1 MRLKKSIKIINTG
14 IEMKEW
20 KKLVEQRLN
29 EQKNNVAKINIDKST
44 VQYSEKIKQTRI
56 LKSLTGDEEIVR
68 AFLIDRLVNELDYKA
83 ENIELEKEYSVKAG
97 HSKLSPRIDIIVKD
111 NNGDPFFFIEAKAP
125 GMFEKGKSDI
135 EGQLFSLAQA
145 EEKDF
150 KTKVKYLVYYTS
162 DLQDEGILDKAVII
176 DFNKY
181 QNYTDWEN
189 DGFISIGTELTAG
202 YGEPKKQS
210 LIKGDEKHDLRT
222 KINREEI
229 EGLGRNLH
237 NVLWG
242 GGGTNDSEIFYSLVN
257 IILAKIQDEYE
268 KEDGQEYDFQ
278 IYQYGNNIESA
289 NKVYDRINGLYKRAL
304 KEQLNVSEQQKID
317 DDSIINRNK
326 FPLNKLIY
334 TVQTLEGF
342 SFLEGR
348 SSLDGKDILGDFFES
363 ITRDGFKQNKGQF
376 FTPTPIVNFLLYA
389 LQLDNFAIERLNND
403 RELPLII
410 DPSAGS
416 GTYLVEA
423 MKLITKEVKYKQHHK
438 VRTSKDV
445 RWRFEELFKPDYQ
458 ENKWAKHY
466 LYGSEI
472 NFDLGT
478 ASKVNMILHGD
489 GSTNI
494 FVKDGLLP
502 FRFYIKGTSPN
513 YLETATSENLYND
526 KEVNAK
532 FDIAISNPPFSVDL
546 DTQTQREV
554 KNAFVFGEKKNS
566 ENLFIERYYQL
577 LKEGGRLGVV
587 LPESVFDT
595 TENKYIRL
603 FLFKFFNVK
612 AIVSLP
618 QVTFEPYTSTKTSI
632 LFAQKKTNEQVEQW
646 NELWDKYGNEWSK
659 LKTRVLGYFDY
670 FVKDSKPSKKFA
682 WVKELTSD
690 LNKFLEN
697 EDKEAIDIINKED
710 LENIKINIQRFLKD
724 YLTSEDE
731 ALTPKELLTKYSE
744 EISSVSIYE
753 KETSV
758 FGYYNAW
765 WVFGE
770 VAKELDYD
778 IFMAEAENVGYK
790 RTKRGENPM
799 PNDLYDLEYAPNYL
813 NSREII
819 HTYEKDIKIFND
831 QLDDLKNE
839 LEVIEKKIT
848 DKETEALSK
857 KAEKL
862 NADIEEL
869 NKKVDKLETEKT
881 QVTKIFKKYY
891 LEDFLKEEYTERTD
905 PVLISHFKKG
915 LLSRYKSDD
924 IALRKTELITIL
936 DKIRKDVVW
945 A

>member
-1 MRLKKSIKIINTG
+1 MG
-14 IEMKEW
+14 IRTYMKEW
-20 KKLVEQRLN
+20 KELIEQNLHK
-29 EQKNNVAKINIDKST
+29 QKNSVAKINIDKAT
-44 VQYSEKIKQTRI
+44 VQYSEKIKLNRV

-68 AFLIDRLVNELDYKA
+68 AFLIDRLVNELDYKP
-83 ENIELEKEYSVKAG
+83 ENIEIEKEYSVKAG
-97 HSKLSPRIDIIVKD
+97 HGKLSPRIDILVKD
-111 NNGDPFFFIEAKAP
+111 EKGNPFFFIEAKAP
-125 GMFEKGKSDI
+125 DKFEKDKSEI

-150 KTKVKYLVYYTS
+150 KTKVKYLVYYTA
-162 DLQDEGILDKAVII
+162 DLQEEGILDKAIII
-176 DFNKY
+176 DFEKY
-181 QNYTDWEN
+181 RNYTDWEN
-189 DGFISIGTELTAG
+189 GGFISIATELTAG
-202 YGEPKKQS
+202 YGEPKKQP
-210 LIKGDEKHDLRT
+210 LIKGHEKHDLRT

-268 KEDGQEYDFQ
+268 KEDEQEYDFQ
-278 IYQYGNNIESA
+278 IYQYGSHIESSE
-289 NKVYDRINGLYKRAL
+289 KVYDRINQLYKRAL

-317 DDSIINRNK
+317 DDNIINRNK

-334 TVQTLEGF
+334 TVQALESF

-389 LQLDNFAIERLNND
+389 LQLDNLAIDRLNND
-403 RELPLII
+403 KHLPHII

-423 MKLITKEVKYKQHHK
+423 MKLITKEVKYKQFHK
-438 VRTSKDV
+438 VKTSKDV
-445 RWRFEELFKPDYQ
+445 KWRFEELFKPDYQ
-458 ENKWAKHY
+458 ENKWARNY

-502 FRFYIKGTSPN
+502 FRFYVKETSPN
-513 YLETATSENLYND
+513 YLETATADTLYND

-532 FDIAISNPPFSVDL
+532 FDVVISNPPFSVDL
-546 DTQTQREV
+546 DTQTQREI
-554 KNAFVFGEKKNS
+554 KNAFVFGDKKNS
-566 ENLFIERYYQL
+566 ENLFLERYYQL

-603 FLFKFFNVK
+603 FLFKYFNVK

-618 QVTFEPYTSTKTSI
+618 QVTFEPYTSTKTSL
-632 LFAQKKTNEQVEQW
+632 LFAQKKTKKQVEQW
-646 NELWDKYGNEWSK
+646 NALWDEYGKEWSL
-659 LKTRVLGYFDY
+659 LKTRVIDYVKY
-670 FVKDSKPSKKFA
+670 FVKGDK
-682 WVKELTSD
+682 
-690 LNKFLEN
+690 LNKKWAKDVVADIEKEN
-697 EDKEAIDIINKED
+697 F
-710 LENIKINIQRFLKD
+710 ENIKTNIQRFLKD
-724 YLTSEDE
+724 YLTAEDE
-731 ALTPKELLTKYSE
+731 ALEFKTLLEKYSE
-744 EISSVSIYE
+744 EIDSVSKFE
-753 KETSV
+753 KETDV
-758 FGYYNAW
+758 FGFYNAW

-799 PNDLYDLEYAPNYL
+799 PNDLFDLEYAPYQL
-813 NSREII
+813 DTKSII
-819 HTYEKDIKIFND
+819 DSYEKNLKILND
-831 QLDDLKNE
+831 LLDESKKE
-839 LEVIEKKIT
+839 LETIEKKIKG
-848 DKETEALSK
+848 KETEALKK

-862 NADIEEL
+862 TADIEAQQEKIEGVEAENAQVVEIL
-869 NKKVDKLETEKT
+869 ETYYESDKLKSD
-881 QVTKIFKKYY
+881 Y
-891 LEDFLKEEYTERTD
+891 LERTD
-905 PVLISHFKKG
+905 ADLINHFKNG

-924 IALRKTELITIL
+924 IVLRTTELLTIL
-936 DKIRKDVVW
+936 DIIRKEVVW
-945 A
+945 E

>member
-1 MRLKKSIKIINTG
+1 
-14 IEMKEW
+14 MKEW
-20 KKLVEQRLN
+20 KELIEQNLRKQRN
-29 EQKNNVAKINIDKST
+29 SVANIDIDKAT
-44 VQYSEKIKQTRI
+44 VQYSEKIKLNRV

-68 AFLIDRLVNELDYKA
+68 AFLIDRLVNELDYKPQH
-83 ENIELEKEYSVKAG
+83 IEIEKEYSVKAG
-97 HSKLSPRIDIIVKD
+97 HGKLSPRIDILVKD
-111 NNGDPFFFIEAKAP
+111 EKGNPFFFIEAKAP
-125 GMFEKGKSDI
+125 DKFEKDKSEI

-150 KTKVKYLVYYTS
+150 KTKVKYLVYYTA
-162 DLQDEGILDKAVII
+162 DLQEEGILDKAIII
-176 DFNKY
+176 DFEKY
-181 QNYTDWEN
+181 RNYSDWEN
-189 DGFISIGTELTAG
+189 DGFISIATELTAG
-202 YGEPKKQS
+202 YGEPKKQP
-210 LIKGDEKHDLRT
+210 LIKGHEKHDLRT
-222 KINREEI
+222 KINRQEI

-268 KEDGQEYDFQ
+268 KEDEQEYDFQ
-278 IYQYGNNIESA
+278 IYQYGSHIESSE
-289 NKVYDRINGLYKRAL
+289 KVYDRINQLYKRAL

-317 DDSIINRNK
+317 DDNIINRNK

-334 TVQTLEGF
+334 TVQALENF

-389 LQLDNFAIERLNND
+389 LQLDNLAIDKLNND
-403 RELPLII
+403 KHLPFII

-423 MKLITKEVKYKQHHK
+423 MKLITKELKYKQFHK
-438 VRTSKDV
+438 VKTSKDV
-445 RWRFEELFKPDYQ
+445 KWRFEELFKPDYQ
-458 ENKWAKHY
+458 ENKWARNY

-502 FRFYIKGTSPN
+502 FRFYVKETSPN
-513 YLETATSENLYND
+513 YLETAAADPLYND

-532 FDIAISNPPFSVDL
+532 FDVVISNPPFSVDL

-554 KNAFVFGEKKNS
+554 KNAFVFGDKKNS
-566 ENLFIERYYQL
+566 ENLFLERYYQL

-603 FLFKFFNVK
+603 FLFKYFNVK

-618 QVTFEPYTSTKTSI
+618 QVTFEPYTSTKTSL
-632 LFAQKKTNEQVEQW
+632 LFAQKKTKKQVEQW
-646 NELWDKYGNEWSK
+646 NTLWDKYGKEWSL
-659 LKTRVLGYFDY
+659 LKTRVTDYLKY
-670 FVKDSKPSKKFA
+670 FVKGDK
-682 WVKELTSD
+682 
-690 LNKFLEN
+690 LNKKWAKDVVADIEKEN
-697 EDKEAIDIINKED
+697 F
-710 LENIKINIQRFLKD
+710 ENIKINIQRFLKD
-724 YLTSEDE
+724 YLTPEDK
-731 ALTPKELLTKYSE
+731 ALEVKSLLEKYFE
-744 EISSVSIYE
+744 EIDSVSKFE
-753 KETSV
+753 KETDV
-758 FGYYNAW
+758 FGFYNAW

-770 VAKELDYD
+770 VAKELDYA
-778 IFMAEAENVGYK
+778 IFMGEAENVGYK

-799 PNDLYDLEYAPNYL
+799 PNDLFDLEYAPY
-813 NSREII
+813 
-819 HTYEKDIKIFND
+819 
-831 QLDDLKNE
+831 QLDTKGIIDSYDKNLKILKDLLDENKKE
-839 LEVIEKKIT
+839 LEAIEKKIKN
-848 DKETEALSK
+848 KETEALKK

-862 NADIEEL
+862 TIDIEAQQE
-869 NKKVDKLETEKT
+869 KIEGVEVEKAQVVEVLET
-881 QVTKIFKKYY
+881 YY
-891 LEDFLKEEYTERTD
+891 ESDRLKAEYSERTD
-905 PVLISHFKKG
+905 TDLINHFKNG
-915 LLSRYKSDD
+915 VLSRYKSDD
-924 IALRKTELITIL
+924 IALRTTELLTIL
-936 DKIRKDVVW
+936 DNIRKDVVW
-945 A
+945 E

>member
-1 MRLKKSIKIINTG
+1 
-14 IEMKEW
+14 MKEW
-20 KKLVEQRLN
+20 KELIEQNLQK
-29 EQKNNVAKINIDKST
+29 QKNSVAKINIDKAT
-44 VQYSEKIKQTRI
+44 VQYSEKIKLNRV

-68 AFLIDRLVNELDYKA
+68 AFLIDRLVNELDYKP
-83 ENIELEKEYSVKAG
+83 ENIEIEKEYSVKAG
-97 HSKLSPRIDIIVKD
+97 HGKLSPRIDILVKD
-111 NNGDPFFFIEAKAP
+111 EKGNPFFFIEAKAP
-125 GMFEKGKSDI
+125 DKYEKDKEEI

-150 KTKVKYLVYYTS
+150 KTKVKYLVYYTA
-162 DLQDEGILDKAVII
+162 DLQEEGILDKAIII
-176 DFNKY
+176 DFEKY
-181 QNYTDWEN
+181 RNYTDWEN
-189 DGFISIGTELTAG
+189 DGFISIATELTAG
-202 YGEPKKQS
+202 YGEPKKQP

-268 KEDGQEYDFQ
+268 KEDEQEYDFQ
-278 IYQYGNNIESA
+278 IYQYGNHVESSE
-289 NKVYDRINGLYKRAL
+289 KVYDRINQLYKRAL

-317 DDSIINRNK
+317 DDNVINRNK

-334 TVQTLEGF
+334 TVQALESF

-389 LQLDNFAIERLNND
+389 LQLDNLAIDRLNND

-423 MKLITKEVKYKQHHK
+423 MKLITKELKYKQ
-438 VRTSKDV
+438 KDKLKSS
-445 RWRFEELFKPDYQ
+445 RQIKQRFEELFTPDYA
-458 ENKWAKHY
+458 ENKWAREY

-502 FRFYIKGTSPN
+502 FRFYVKETSPN
-513 YLETATSENLYND
+513 FLETSTAETLYND

-532 FDIAISNPPFSVDL
+532 FDVAISNPPFSVDL

-554 KNAFVFGEKKNS
+554 KNAFVFGDKKNS

-603 FLFKFFNVK
+603 FLFKYFNVK

-618 QVTFEPYTSTKTSI
+618 QVTFEPFTSTKTSL
-632 LFAQKKTNEQVEQW
+632 LFAQKKTKKQVEDW
-646 NELWDKYGNEWSK
+646 NTLWNKYGNEWSL
-659 LKTRVLGYFDY
+659 LKTRVTDYVKY
-670 FVKDSKPSKKFA
+670 FVKGDK
-682 WVKELTSD
+682 
-690 LNKFLEN
+690 LNKKWAKDVVEDIEKEN
-697 EDKEAIDIINKED
+697 YTNIRTNIN
-710 LENIKINIQRFLKD
+710 RFIKD
-724 YLTSEDE
+724 YITPEDE
-731 ALTPKELLTKYSE
+731 ALEVKELLEKYSE
-744 EISSVSIYE
+744 EIDSISKFE
-753 KETSV
+753 KETDV
-758 FGYYNAW
+758 FGFYNAW

-770 VAKELDYD
+770 VARELDYD

-790 RTKRGENPM
+790 RTKRGENTM
-799 PNDLYDLEYAPNYL
+799 PNDLFDLEYAPYNL
-813 NSREII
+813 DTKEII
-819 HTYEKDIKIFND
+819 DTYEKQLKVLND
-831 QLDDLKNE
+831 QLDESEKELKA
-839 LEVIEKKIT
+839 LEKKLAEKETKTLSDKIEKAKT
-848 DKETEALSK
+848 
-857 KAEKL
+857 
-862 NADIEEL
+862 DIETQ
-869 NKKVDKLETEKT
+869 KDKIENLEAEKT
-881 QVTKIFKKYY
+881 QVSEILETYY
-891 LEDFLKEEYTERTD
+891 ESDKLKSDHTERTD
-905 PVLISHFKKG
+905 TELINHFKNG

-924 IALRKTELITIL
+924 IVLRTSELQTIL
-936 DKIRKDVVW
+936 DNIRKEVIW
-945 A
+945 E

>member
-1 MRLKKSIKIINTG
+1 MKDWKQNIEHKLHKQKSS
-14 IEMKEW
+14 
-20 KKLVEQRLN
+20 
-29 EQKNNVAKINIDKST
+29 VAKISIDKAT
-44 VQYSEKIKQTRI
+44 VQYSEKIKQNRV

-68 AFLIDRLVNELDYKA
+68 AFLIDRLANELDYKP
-83 ENIELEKEYSVKAG
+83 ENIEIEKEYSVKAG
-97 HSKLSPRIDIIVKD
+97 HGKLTPRIDIIVKD
-111 NNGDPFFFIEAKAP
+111 DRGNPFFFIEAKAP
-125 GMFEKGKSDI
+125 DKFEKDKEEI
-135 EGQLFSLAQA
+135 EGQLFSLAAA

-150 KTKVKYLVYYTS
+150 KTKVKYLVYYTA
-162 DLQDEGILDKAVII
+162 DLQDEGILDKAIII
-176 DFNKY
+176 DFEKY
-181 QNYTDWEN
+181 RNYTDWEN
-189 DGFISIGTELTAG
+189 DGFISIGIELTAG
-202 YGEPKKQS
+202 YGEPKKQP

-278 IYQYGNNIESA
+278 IYQYGSHIEASE
-289 NKVYDRINGLYKRAL
+289 KVYDRINQLYKRAL

-317 DDSIINRNK
+317 DDNIINRNK

-334 TVQTLEGF
+334 TVQSLESF

-389 LQLDNFAIERLNND
+389 LQLDNLAIDRLNND

-423 MKLITKEVKYKQHHK
+423 MKLITKEVKYKQ
-438 VRTSKDV
+438 KDKLKSS
-445 RWRFEELFKPDYQ
+445 RQIKQRFEELFTPDYA
-458 ENKWAKHY
+458 ENKWAREY

-502 FRFYIKGTSPN
+502 FRFYIKETSPN
-513 YLETATSENLYND
+513 YLETANTETLYND

-532 FDIAISNPPFSVDL
+532 FDVAISNPPFSVDL

-554 KNAFVFGEKKNS
+554 KNAFVFGDKKNS

-603 FLFKFFNVK
+603 FLFKYFNVK

-618 QVTFEPYTSTKTSI
+618 QVTFEPYTSTKTSL
-632 LFAQKKTNEQVEQW
+632 LFAQKKTKKQIEQW
-646 NELWDKYGNEWSK
+646 NELWDKYGKEWS
-659 LKTRVLGYFDY
+659 LLNTRVADYVKY
-670 FVKDSKPSKKFA
+670 FVNEEK
-682 WVKELTSD
+682 
-690 LNKFLEN
+690 LNKKWAKDVV
-697 EDKEAIDIINKED
+697 EDIEKNNTKRISD
-710 LENIKINIQRFLKD
+710 NIKRFLKD
-724 YLTSEDE
+724 YITPEDK
-731 ALTPKELLTKYSE
+731 ALNPKELLTKYSE
-744 EISSVSIYE
+744 EIDSLSKFE
-753 KETSV
+753 KETAI
-758 FGYYNAW
+758 FGFYNAW

-770 VAKELDYD
+770 VAKEMDYD
-778 IFMAEAENVGYK
+778 IFMAEAQNVGYK

-799 PNDLYDLEYAPNYL
+799 PNDLYDIEYAPNTINTKL
-813 NSREII
+813 II
-819 HTYEKDIKIFND
+819 EDYDRDIKIFKE
-831 QLDDLKNE
+831 QLEEIKIE
-839 LEVIEKKIT
+839 LETINKKI
-848 DKETEALSK
+848 DGKETDALKK

-862 NADIEEL
+862 NSDIEAQNTKIEQT
-869 NKKVDKLETEKT
+869 ETEKN
-881 QVTKIFKKYY
+881 QVIEIFKKYY
-891 LEDFLKEEYTERTD
+891 ESDKLKAEFTERTD
-905 PVLISHFKKG
+905 AELISHFKNG
-915 LLSRYKSDD
+915 VLSRYKSDD
-924 IALRKTELITIL
+924 IVLRTSELLTIL
-936 DKIRKDVVW
+936 DNIRKDVVW
-945 A
+945 E

>member
-1 MRLKKSIKIINTG
+1 
-14 IEMKEW
+14 MKDW
-20 KKLVEQRLN
+20 RKLVEQRLN
-29 EQKNNVAKINIDKST
+29 TEKNSVAKINIDKST
-44 VQYSEKIKQTRI
+44 VQYSEKIKLNRV

-68 AFLIDRLVNELDYKA
+68 AFLIDRLVNKLDYKP
-83 ENIELEKEYSVKAG
+83 ENIEVEKEYSVKAG
-97 HSKLSPRIDIIVKD
+97 HGKLTPRIDILVKD
-111 NNGDPFFFIEAKAP
+111 DNGNPFFFIEAKAP
-125 GMFEKGKSDI
+125 DKFEKDESEI
-135 EGQLFSLAQA
+135 EGQLFSLAHA

-150 KTKVKYLVYYTS
+150 KTKVKYLVYYTG
-162 DLQDEGILDKAVII
+162 DLQDEGILDKAIII
-176 DFNKY
+176 DFEKY
-181 QNYTDWEN
+181 REYTDWEN
-189 DGFISIGTELTAG
+189 DGFISIGTEITAG
-202 YGEPKKQS
+202 YGEPKKQP

-222 KINREEI
+222 KINRKDI
-229 EGLGRNLH
+229 EGLGTNLH

-278 IYQYGNNIESA
+278 IYQYGNNIEGA
-289 NKVYDRINGLYKRAL
+289 AKVYDRINSLYKRAL

-317 DDSIINRNK
+317 DDKVVNINK

-334 TVQTLEGF
+334 TVQALESF

-389 LQLDNFAIERLNND
+389 LQLDKLAIDRLNND

-423 MKLITKEVKYKQHHK
+423 MKLITKEIKYKQ
-438 VRTSKDV
+438 KDKLKSS
-445 RWRFEELFKPDYQ
+445 RQIRQRFEELFTPDYA
-458 ENKWAKHY
+458 ENKWAREY

-502 FRFYIKGTSPN
+502 FRFYVKETSPN
-513 YLETATSENLYND
+513 YLETANPEPLYNE

-532 FDIAISNPPFSVDL
+532 FDVAISNPPFSVDL
-546 DTQTQREV
+546 DTQTQREA
-554 KNAFVFGEKKNS
+554 KNAFVFGDKKNS

-603 FLFKFFNVK
+603 FLFKYFNVK

-618 QVTFEPYTSTKTSI
+618 QITFEPFTSTKTSI
-632 LFAQKKTNEQVEQW
+632 LFAQKKTKKQVEKW
-646 NELWDKYGNEWSK
+646 NEVWDKYGKKWSL
-659 LKTRVLGYFDY
+659 LKTRVIDYIKY
-670 FVKDSKPSKKFA
+670 FVNEEK
-682 WVKELTSD
+682 
-690 LNKFLEN
+690 LNKKWAKDVV
-697 EDKEAIDIINKED
+697 EDIEKNNIA
-710 LENIKINIQRFLKD
+710 NIKANIERFLKD
-724 YLTSEDE
+724 YLTPEDVE
-731 ALTPKELLTKYSE
+731 LTPKELLEKYSE
-744 EISSVSIYE
+744 EIDSISKFE
-753 KETSV
+753 KETNV
-758 FGYYNAW
+758 FGFYNAW

-799 PNDLYDLEYAPNYL
+799 PNDLYDLEFAPSQIDTKGITASYN
-813 NSREII
+813 N
-819 HTYEKDIKIFND
+819 DIKI
-831 QLDDLKNE
+831 LKDLMIESKKE
-839 LEVIEKKIT
+839 LSVTEKKIA
-848 DKETEALSK
+848 DKETDILK
-857 KAEKL
+857 KKLEKL
-862 NADIEEL
+862 NSEIENQTQKIDI
-869 NKKVDKLETEKT
+869 LETEKA
-881 QVTKIFKKYY
+881 QVNMIFQKYY
-891 LEDFLKEEYTERTD
+891 DGDNLKSDFSERTD
-905 PVLISHFKKG
+905 TELINHFKNG
-915 LLSRYKSDD
+915 VLSCYKSDD
-924 IALRKTELITIL
+924 IVLRTSELLTIL
-936 DKIRKDVVW
+936 DNIRKEVTW
-945 A
+945 E

>member
-1 MRLKKSIKIINTG
+1 
-14 IEMKEW
+14 MKEW
-20 KKLVEQRLN
+20 KELIEQNLRKQRN
-29 EQKNNVAKINIDKST
+29 SVANIDIDKAT
-44 VQYSEKIKQTRI
+44 VQYSEKIKLNRV

-68 AFLIDRLVNELDYKA
+68 AFLIDRLVNELDYKPQH
-83 ENIELEKEYSVKAG
+83 IEIEKEYSVKAG
-97 HSKLSPRIDIIVKD
+97 HGKLSPRIDILVKD
-111 NNGDPFFFIEAKAP
+111 EKGNPFFFIEAKAP
-125 GMFEKGKSDI
+125 DKFEKDKSEI

-150 KTKVKYLVYYTS
+150 KTKVKYLVYYTA
-162 DLQDEGILDKAVII
+162 DLQEEGILDKAIII
-176 DFNKY
+176 DFEKY
-181 QNYTDWEN
+181 RNYSDWEN
-189 DGFISIGTELTAG
+189 DGFISIATELTAG
-202 YGEPKKQS
+202 YGEPKKQP
-210 LIKGDEKHDLRT
+210 LIKGHEKHDLRT

-268 KEDGQEYDFQ
+268 KEDEQEYDFQ
-278 IYQYGNNIESA
+278 IYQYGSHIESSE
-289 NKVYDRINGLYKRAL
+289 KVYDRINQLYKRAL

-317 DDSIINRNK
+317 DDNIINRNK

-334 TVQTLEGF
+334 TVQALENF

-389 LQLDNFAIERLNND
+389 LQLDNLAIDKLNND
-403 RELPLII
+403 KHLPFII

-423 MKLITKEVKYKQHHK
+423 MKLITKELKYKQFHK
-438 VRTSKDV
+438 VKTSKDV
-445 RWRFEELFKPDYQ
+445 KWRFEELFKPDYQ
-458 ENKWAKHY
+458 ENKWARNY

-502 FRFYIKGTSPN
+502 FRFYVKETSPN
-513 YLETATSENLYND
+513 YLETAAADPLYND

-532 FDIAISNPPFSVDL
+532 FDVVISNPPFSVDL

-554 KNAFVFGEKKNS
+554 KNAFVFGDKKNS
-566 ENLFIERYYQL
+566 ENLFLERYYQL

-603 FLFKFFNVK
+603 FLFKYFNVK

-618 QVTFEPYTSTKTSI
+618 QVTFEPYTSTKTSL
-632 LFAQKKTNEQVEQW
+632 LFAQKKTKKQVEQW
-646 NELWDKYGNEWSK
+646 NTLWDKYGKEWSL
-659 LKTRVLGYFDY
+659 LKTRVTDYLKY
-670 FVKDSKPSKKFA
+670 FVKGDK
-682 WVKELTSD
+682 
-690 LNKFLEN
+690 LNKKWAKDVVADIEKEN
-697 EDKEAIDIINKED
+697 F
-710 LENIKINIQRFLKD
+710 ENIKINIQRFLKD
-724 YLTSEDE
+724 YLTPEDK
-731 ALTPKELLTKYSE
+731 ALEVKSLLEKYFE
-744 EISSVSIYE
+744 EIDSVSKFE
-753 KETSV
+753 KETDV
-758 FGYYNAW
+758 FGFYNAW

-770 VAKELDYD
+770 VAKELDYA

-799 PNDLYDLEYAPNYL
+799 PNDLFDLEYAPY
-813 NSREII
+813 
-819 HTYEKDIKIFND
+819 
-831 QLDDLKNE
+831 QLDTKGIIDSYDKNLKILKDLLDENKKE
-839 LEVIEKKIT
+839 LEAIEKKIKN
-848 DKETEALSK
+848 KETEALKK

-862 NADIEEL
+862 TIDIEAQQE
-869 NKKVDKLETEKT
+869 KIEGVEVEKAQVVEVLET
-881 QVTKIFKKYY
+881 YY
-891 LEDFLKEEYTERTD
+891 ESDRLKAEYSERTD
-905 PVLISHFKKG
+905 TDLINHFKNG
-915 LLSRYKSDD
+915 VLSRYKSDD
-924 IALRKTELITIL
+924 IALRTTELLTIL
-936 DKIRKDVVW
+936 DNIRKDVVW
-945 A
+945 E

>member
-1 MRLKKSIKIINTG
+1 
-14 IEMKEW
+14 MKEW
-20 KKLVEQRLN
+20 KELIEQNLRKQRN
-29 EQKNNVAKINIDKST
+29 SVAKINIDKAA
-44 VQYSEKIKQTRI
+44 VQYSEKIKLNRV

-68 AFLIDRLVNELDYKA
+68 AFLIDRLVNELDYKP
-83 ENIELEKEYSVKAG
+83 ENIEIEKEYSVKAG
-97 HSKLSPRIDIIVKD
+97 HGKLSPRIDILVKD
-111 NNGDPFFFIEAKAP
+111 EKGNPFFFIEAKAP
-125 GMFEKGKSDI
+125 DKFEKDKSEI
-135 EGQLFSLAQA
+135 EGQLFSLAQT

-150 KTKVKYLVYYTS
+150 KTKVKYLVYYTA
-162 DLQDEGILDKAVII
+162 DLQEEGILDKAIII
-176 DFNKY
+176 DFEKY
-181 QNYTDWEN
+181 RNYSDWEN
-189 DGFISIGTELTAG
+189 DGFISIATELTAG
-202 YGEPKKQS
+202 YGEPKKQP
-210 LIKGDEKHDLRT
+210 LIKGHEKHDLRT

-268 KEDGQEYDFQ
+268 KEDEQEYDFQ
-278 IYQYGNNIESA
+278 INQYGSHIESSE
-289 NKVYDRINGLYKRAL
+289 KVYNRINQLYKRAL

-317 DDSIINRNK
+317 DDNIINRNK

-334 TVQTLEGF
+334 TVQALENF

-389 LQLDNFAIERLNND
+389 LQLDNLAIDRLNND
-403 RELPLII
+403 KHLPLII

-423 MKLITKEVKYKQHHK
+423 MKLITKEVKYKQFHK
-438 VRTSKDV
+438 VKTSKDV
-445 RWRFEELFKPDYQ
+445 KWRFEELFKPDYQ
-458 ENKWAKHY
+458 ENKWARNY

-502 FRFYIKGTSPN
+502 FRFYVKETSPN
-513 YLETATSENLYND
+513 YLETATAETLYND

-532 FDIAISNPPFSVDL
+532 FDVAISNPPFSVDL

-554 KNAFVFGEKKNS
+554 KNAFVFGDKKNS
-566 ENLFIERYYQL
+566 ENLFLERYYQL

-603 FLFKFFNVK
+603 FLFKYFNVK

-618 QVTFEPYTSTKTSI
+618 QVTFEPYTSTKTSL
-632 LFAQKKTNEQVEQW
+632 LFAQKKTKKQVEQW
-646 NELWDKYGNEWSK
+646 NTLWDKYGKEWSL
-659 LKTRVLGYFDY
+659 LKTRITDYVKY
-670 FVKDSKPSKKFA
+670 FVKGDK
-682 WVKELTSD
+682 
-690 LNKFLEN
+690 LNKKWAKDVVADIEKEN
-697 EDKEAIDIINKED
+697 F
-710 LENIKINIQRFLKD
+710 ENIKTNIQRFLKD
-724 YLTSEDE
+724 YLTPEDE
-731 ALTPKELLTKYSE
+731 CLEVKPLLEKYSE
-744 EISSVSIYE
+744 EIDSVSKFE
-753 KETSV
+753 KETDV
-758 FGYYNAW
+758 FGFYNAW

-799 PNDLYDLEYAPNYL
+799 PNDLFDLEYAPY
-813 NSREII
+813 
-819 HTYEKDIKIFND
+819 
-831 QLDDLKNE
+831 QLDTKSIIDSYDKNLKVLNDLLDESKKE
-839 LEVIEKKIT
+839 LEAIETKIKDKK
-848 DKETEALSK
+848 TEALKK

-862 NADIEEL
+862 TADIEAQQEKIEGVEAEKAQVAEIL
-869 NKKVDKLETEKT
+869 ETYYESDKLKS
-881 QVTKIFKKYY
+881 
-891 LEDFLKEEYTERTD
+891 EYSERTD
-905 PVLISHFKKG
+905 IDLINHFKNG
-915 LLSRYKSDD
+915 VLFRYKSDD
-924 IALRKTELITIL
+924 IVLRTTELQTIL
-936 DKIRKDVVW
+936 DNIRKEVIW
-945 A
+945 E

>member
-1 MRLKKSIKIINTG
+1 
-14 IEMKEW
+14 MKEW
-20 KKLVEQRLN
+20 KELIEQNLHK
-29 EQKNNVAKINIDKST
+29 QKNSVAKINIDKAS
-44 VQYSEKIKQTRI
+44 VQYSEKIKLNRV

-68 AFLIDRLVNELDYKA
+68 AFLIDRLVNELDYKP
-83 ENIELEKEYSVKAG
+83 ENIEIEKEYSVKAG
-97 HSKLSPRIDIIVKD
+97 HGKLSPRIDILVKD
-111 NNGDPFFFIEAKAP
+111 EKGNPFFFIEAKAP
-125 GMFEKGKSDI
+125 DKFEKDKSEI

-150 KTKVKYLVYYTS
+150 KTKVKYLVYYTA
-162 DLQDEGILDKAVII
+162 DLQEEGILDKAIII
-176 DFNKY
+176 DFEKVR
-181 QNYTDWEN
+181 NYTDWEN
-189 DGFISIGTELTAG
+189 DGFISIATELTAG
-202 YGEPKKQS
+202 YGEPKKQP
-210 LIKGDEKHDLRT
+210 LIKGHEKHDLRT

-268 KEDGQEYDFQ
+268 KEDEQEYDFQ
-278 IYQYGNNIESA
+278 IYQYGSHIESSE
-289 NKVYDRINGLYKRAL
+289 KVYDRINQLYKRAL

-317 DDSIINRNK
+317 DDNIINRNK

-334 TVQTLEGF
+334 TVQALENF

-389 LQLDNFAIERLNND
+389 LQLDNLAIDRLNND
-403 RELPLII
+403 KHLPLII

-423 MKLITKEVKYKQHHK
+423 MKLITKEVKYKQFHK
-438 VRTSKDV
+438 VKTSKDV
-445 RWRFEELFKPDYQ
+445 KWRFEELFKPDYQ
-458 ENKWAKHY
+458 ENKWARNY

-502 FRFYIKGTSPN
+502 FRFYVKETSPN
-513 YLETATSENLYND
+513 YLETATADTLYND

-532 FDIAISNPPFSVDL
+532 FDVVISNPPFSVDL

-554 KNAFVFGEKKNS
+554 KNAFVFGDKKNS
-566 ENLFIERYYQL
+566 ENLFLERYYQL

-603 FLFKFFNVK
+603 FLFKYFNVK

-618 QVTFEPYTSTKTSI
+618 QVTFEPYTSTKTSL
-632 LFAQKKTNEQVEQW
+632 LFAQKKTKKQVEQW
-646 NELWDKYGNEWSK
+646 NALWDKYGKEWSL
-659 LKTRVLGYFDY
+659 LKTRVTDYVKY
-670 FVKDSKPSKKFA
+670 FVKGDK
-682 WVKELTSD
+682 
-690 LNKFLEN
+690 LNKKWAKDVVADIEKEN
-697 EDKEAIDIINKED
+697 
-710 LENIKINIQRFLKD
+710 LENIKNNIQRFLKD
-724 YLTSEDE
+724 YLTAEDE
-731 ALTPKELLTKYSE
+731 ALEVKTLLEKFSE
-744 EISSVSIYE
+744 EIDSISKFE
-753 KETSV
+753 KETDV
-758 FGYYNAW
+758 FGFYNAW

-799 PNDLYDLEYAPNYL
+799 PNDLFDLEYAPY
-813 NSREII
+813 
-819 HTYEKDIKIFND
+819 
-831 QLDDLKNE
+831 QLDTKSIIDSYDKNLKILNDLLDESKKE
-839 LEVIEKKIT
+839 LETIEKKIK
-848 DKETEALSK
+848 DKETEALKK

-862 NADIEEL
+862 TADLEAQQEKIEGVEAEKAQVVEIL
-869 NKKVDKLETEKT
+869 ETYYESDKLKSD
-881 QVTKIFKKYY
+881 Y
-891 LEDFLKEEYTERTD
+891 LERTD
-905 PVLISHFKKG
+905 ADLINHFKNG

-924 IALRKTELITIL
+924 IVLRTTELQTIL
-936 DKIRKDVVW
+936 DNIREEVIW
-945 A
+945 E

>member
-1 MRLKKSIKIINTG
+1 MINWTQN
-14 IEMKEW
+14 I
-20 KKLVEQRLN
+20 EQRLYK
-29 EQKNNVAKINIDKST
+29 QKNGVAKINIDKST
-44 VQYSEKIKQTRI
+44 VQYSEKIKQNRV

-68 AFLIDRLVNELDYKA
+68 AFLIDRLVNELDYKP
-83 ENIELEKEYSVKAG
+83 ENIEIEKEYSVKAG
-97 HSKLSPRIDIIVKD
+97 HGKLTPRIDIIVKD
-111 NNGDPFFFIEAKAP
+111 DKGNPFFFIEAKAP
-125 GMFEKGKSDI
+125 GKFEKDKSEI
-135 EGQLFSLAQA
+135 EGQLFSLAAA

-150 KTKVKYLVYYTS
+150 KTKVKYLVYYTA
-162 DLQDEGILDKAVII
+162 DLQDEGILDKAIII
-176 DFNKY
+176 DFEKY
-181 QNYTDWEN
+181 RNYTDWEN

-202 YGEPKKQS
+202 YGEPKKQP

-268 KEDGQEYDFQ
+268 KEDGKEYDFQ
-278 IYQYGNNIESA
+278 IYQYGNHIEA
-289 NKVYDRINGLYKRAL
+289 TEKVYDRINKLYKRAL

-317 DDSIINRNK
+317 DDNIINRNK

-334 TVQTLEGF
+334 TVQSLESF

-363 ITRDGFKQNKGQF
+363 ITRDRFKQNKGQF

-389 LQLDNFAIERLNND
+389 LQLDKLAIERLNND

-423 MKLITKEVKYKQHHK
+423 MKLITKEVKYKQYHK

-445 RWRFEELFKPDYQ
+445 KWRFEALFKPDYA
-458 ENKWAKHY
+458 ENKWAKDY

-502 FRFYIKGTSPN
+502 FRFYVKETSPN
-513 YLETATSENLYND
+513 YLETSNPETLYND

-532 FDIAISNPPFSVDL
+532 FDVAISNPPFSVDL

-554 KNAFVFGEKKNS
+554 RNAFVFGDKKNS

-603 FLFKFFNVK
+603 FLFKYFNIK

-618 QVTFEPYTSTKTSI
+618 QITFEPYTSTKTSL
-632 LFAQKKTNEQVEQW
+632 LFAQKKTQKQVEQW
-646 NELWDKYGNEWSK
+646 NELWDKYGKEWAK
-659 LKTRVLGYFDY
+659 LKTRVVRYHDY
-670 FVKDSKPSKKFA
+670 FVNEAKLSKKFA
-682 WVKELTSD
+682 WVKELTTD
-690 LNKFLEN
+690 LNKLLEK
-697 EDKEAIDIINKED
+697 EDKEAVEVINKED
-710 LENIKINIQRFLKD
+710 LKHISENIKRFLKD
-724 YLTSEDE
+724 YITPEDE
-731 ALTPKELLTKYSE
+731 ALNPKELLTKYSE
-744 EISSVSIYE
+744 EIDSLSKFE
-753 KETSV
+753 KETNV
-758 FGYYNAW
+758 FGFYNAW

-770 VAKELDYD
+770 VAKELDYN

-799 PNDLYDLEYAPNYL
+799 PNDLYDIEYAPNTIDTQQILEGYD
-813 NSREII
+813 R
-819 HTYEKDIKIFND
+819 DIKILKE
-831 QLDDLKNE
+831 QLAEIKKE
-839 LEVIEKKIT
+839 LEAVDKKI
-848 DKETEALSK
+848 DGKETEALKK

-862 NADIEEL
+862 NADIETQNTKIE
-869 NKKVDKLETEKT
+869 NSEAEKAKVIE
-881 QVTKIFKKYY
+881 IFKKYY
-891 LEDFLKEEYTERTD
+891 ENDKLKVDYAERTD
-905 PVLISHFKKG
+905 AELISYFKNG
-915 LLSRYKSDD
+915 VLSRYKSDD
-924 IALRKTELITIL
+924 IVLRTSELLTIL
-936 DKIRKDVVW
+936 DNIRKDVVW
-945 A
+945 E

>member
-1 MRLKKSIKIINTG
+1 
-14 IEMKEW
+14 MKEW
-20 KKLVEQRLN
+20 KELIEQNLHK
-29 EQKNNVAKINIDKST
+29 QKNSVAKINIDKAT
-44 VQYSEKIKQTRI
+44 VQYSEKIKLNRV
-56 LKSLTGDEEIVR
+56 LKLLTGDEEIVR
-68 AFLIDRLVNELDYKA
+68 AFLIDRLVNELDYKP
-83 ENIELEKEYSVKAG
+83 ENIEIEKEYSVKAG
-97 HSKLSPRIDIIVKD
+97 HGKLSPRIDILVKD
-111 NNGDPFFFIEAKAP
+111 EKGNPFFFIEAKAP
-125 GMFEKGKSDI
+125 NKFEKDKSEI

-150 KTKVKYLVYYTS
+150 KTKVKYLVYFTA
-162 DLQDEGILDKAVII
+162 DLQEEGILDKSIII
-176 DFNKY
+176 DFEKY
-181 QNYTDWEN
+181 RNYTDWEN
-189 DGFISIGTELTAG
+189 DGFISIATELTAG
-202 YGEPKKQS
+202 YGEPKKQPI
-210 LIKGDEKHDLRT
+210 IKGHEKHDLRT

-268 KEDGQEYDFQ
+268 KEDEQEYDFQ
-278 IYQYGNNIESA
+278 IYQYGSHIESSE
-289 NKVYDRINGLYKRAL
+289 KVYDRINQLYKRAL

-317 DDSIINRNK
+317 DDNIINRNK

-334 TVQTLEGF
+334 TVQALENF

-389 LQLDNFAIERLNND
+389 LQLDNLAIDRLNND
-403 RELPLII
+403 KHLPLII

-423 MKLITKEVKYKQHHK
+423 MKLITKEVKYKQFHK
-438 VRTSKDV
+438 VKTSKDV
-445 RWRFEELFKPDYQ
+445 KWRFEELFKPDYQ
-458 ENKWAKHY
+458 ENKWARNY

-472 NFDLGT
+472 NFDLGL

-502 FRFYIKGTSPN
+502 FRFYVKETSPN
-513 YLETATSENLYND
+513 YLETATAETLYND

-532 FDIAISNPPFSVDL
+532 FDVAISNPPFSVDL

-554 KNAFVFGEKKNS
+554 KNAFVFGDKKNS
-566 ENLFIERYYQL
+566 ENLFLERYYQL

-603 FLFKFFNVK
+603 FLFKYFNVK

-618 QVTFEPYTSTKTSI
+618 QVTFEPYTSTKTSL
-632 LFAQKKTNEQVEQW
+632 LFAQKKTKKQVEQW
-646 NELWDKYGNEWSK
+646 NTLWDKYGKEWGL
-659 LKTRVLGYFDY
+659 LKTRVNDYMKY
-670 FVKDSKPSKKFA
+670 FVKGDK
-682 WVKELTSD
+682 
-690 LNKFLEN
+690 LNKKWAKDVVTDIEKEN
-697 EDKEAIDIINKED
+697 F
-710 LENIKINIQRFLKD
+710 ENIKTNIQRILKD
-724 YLTSEDE
+724 YLTPEDE
-731 ALTPKELLTKYSE
+731 TLEVKPLLEKYSK
-744 EISSVSIYE
+744 EIDSILKFE
-753 KETSV
+753 KETDV
-758 FGYYNAW
+758 FGFYNAW

-799 PNDLYDLEYAPNYL
+799 PNDLFDLEYAPYQLETKNIIDSYDKNLKVL
-813 NSREII
+813 N
-819 HTYEKDIKIFND
+819 DL
-831 QLDDLKNE
+831 LDESNKE
-839 LEVIEKKIT
+839 LEVIEKKIK
-848 DKETEALSK
+848 DKETEAQKK

-862 NADIEEL
+862 TADIEAQKEKIEGVEGEKAQVVGIL
-869 NKKVDKLETEKT
+869 ETYYECDKLKSE
-881 QVTKIFKKYY
+881 Y
-891 LEDFLKEEYTERTD
+891 LERTD
-905 PVLISHFKKG
+905 TDLINHFKNG
-915 LLSRYKSDD
+915 VLSRYKSDD
-924 IALRKTELITIL
+924 IVLRTIKSQTIL
-936 DKIRKDVVW
+936 DNIRKEVIW
-945 A
+945 E

>member
-1 MRLKKSIKIINTG
+1 
-14 IEMKEW
+14 MKEW
-20 KKLVEQRLN
+20 KELIEQNLSK
-29 EQKNNVAKINIDKST
+29 QKNCVAKINIDKAT
-44 VQYSEKIKQTRI
+44 VQYSEKIKQNRV
-56 LKSLTGDEEIVR
+56 LKSLTGDEEIIR
-68 AFLIDRLVNELDYKA
+68 AFLIDRIVNELDYKP
-83 ENIELEKEYSVKAG
+83 ENIEIEKEYSIKAG
-97 HSKLSPRIDIIVKD
+97 HGKLTPRIDILVKD
-111 NNGDPFFFIEAKAP
+111 DKGNPFFFIEAKAP
-125 GMFEKGKSDI
+125 EKFEKDKSEI

-150 KTKVKYLVYYTS
+150 KTKVKYLVYYTA
-162 DLQDEGILDKAVII
+162 DLQEEGILDKAIII
-176 DFNKY
+176 DFEKY
-181 QNYTDWEN
+181 RNYTDWEN
-189 DGFISIGTELTAG
+189 DGFISIATELTAG
-202 YGEPKKQS
+202 YGEPKKQP
-210 LIKGDEKHDLRT
+210 LIKGHEKYDLRT

-268 KEDGQEYDFQ
+268 KEDEQEYDFQ
-278 IYQYGNNIESA
+278 IYQYGNHIESSE
-289 NKVYDRINGLYKRAL
+289 KVYDRINQLYKRAL
-304 KEQLNVSEQQKID
+304 KEQMNISEQQRID
-317 DDSIINRNK
+317 DDNIINRNK

-334 TVQTLEGF
+334 TVQALENY

-389 LQLDNFAIERLNND
+389 LQLDSLAIERLNND

-423 MKLITKEVKYKQHHK
+423 MKLISKELKFKQK
-438 VRTSKDV
+438 QKIKTSRQIQD
-445 RWRFEELFKPDYQ
+445 RLEDLFGKPD
-458 ENKWAKHY
+458 ENNKINRWAKDY

-502 FRFYIKGTSPN
+502 FRFYVKETSPN
-513 YLETATSENLYND
+513 YLETAVAETLYND

-532 FDIAISNPPFSVDL
+532 FDVAISNPPFSVDL
-546 DTQTQREV
+546 DTQTQREI
-554 KNAFVFGEKKNS
+554 KNAFVFGDKKNS
-566 ENLFIERYYQL
+566 ENLFLERYYQL

-603 FLFKFFNVK
+603 FLFKYFNVK

-618 QVTFEPYTSTKTSI
+618 QVTFEPFTSTKTSL
-632 LFAQKKTNEQVEQW
+632 LFAQKKTKNQVEEW
-646 NELWDKYGNEWSK
+646 NALWNKYGKEWSL
-659 LKTRVLGYFDY
+659 LKTRVTDYVKY
-670 FVKDSKPSKKFA
+670 FVKGD
-682 WVKELTSD
+682 T
-690 LNKFLEN
+690 LNKKWAKDVI
-697 EDKEAIDIINKED
+697 EDIEK
-710 LENIKINIQRFLKD
+710 ENIVNIKKNINRFLKD
-724 YLTSEDE
+724 YMTAEDDVLE
-731 ALTPKELLTKYSE
+731 VKTLLEKYSE
-744 EISSVSIYE
+744 EISSISKPE
-753 KETSV
+753 KETNV
-758 FGYYNAW
+758 FGFYNAW

-799 PNDLYDLEYAPNYL
+799 PNDLFDLEYAPYELDTN
-813 NSREII
+813 EI
-819 HTYEKDIKIFND
+819 TEAYEKQLKVLGD
-831 QLDDLKNE
+831 QFDESEKGLEE
-839 LEVIEKKIT
+839 LENQLAE
-848 DKETEALSK
+848 KETKTLSDK
-857 KAEKL
+857 IERLKT
-862 NADIEEL
+862 DIEVQKE
-869 NKKVDKLETEKT
+869 KIDTLESEKT
-881 QVTKIFKKYY
+881 QVAEILGIYY
-891 LEDFLKEEYTERTD
+891 DGNKLKTEYIERTD
-905 PVLISHFKKG
+905 TDLVNHFKNG
-915 LLSRYKSDD
+915 LLSLYKSDD
-924 IALRKTELITIL
+924 IVLRNSELKTIL
-936 DKIRKDVVW
+936 DYIRKEVIW
-945 A
+945 E

>member
-1 MRLKKSIKIINTG
+1 
-14 IEMKEW
+14 MKDW
-20 KKLVEQRLN
+20 KQQIEQRLY
-29 EQKNNVAKINIDKST
+29 EQKNNVARINIDKAT
-44 VQYSEKIKQTRI
+44 VQYSEKIKLGRA

-68 AFLIDRLVNELDYKA
+68 AFLIDRLVNQLDYKPD
-83 ENIELEKEYSVKAG
+83 NIEIEKEYSVKAG
-97 HSKLSPRIDIIVKD
+97 HGKLSPRIDILLKD
-111 NNGDPFFFIEAKAP
+111 DKGNPFFFIEAKAP
-125 GMFEKGKSDI
+125 DKFEKDKSQI

-145 EEKDF
+145 EEKDY

-162 DLQDEGILDKAVII
+162 DLQEEGILDKAIII
-176 DFNKY
+176 DFEKY
-181 QNYTDWEN
+181 RNYTDWEN
-189 DGFISIGTELTAG
+189 DGFISIATELTAG
-202 YGEPKKQS
+202 YGEPKKQP
-210 LIKGDEKHDLRT
+210 LIKGHEKHDLRT
-222 KINREEI
+222 KINRGEI

-268 KEDGQEYDFQ
+268 KQDEEEYDFQ
-278 IYQYGNNIESA
+278 IYQYGSNVESSE
-289 NKVYDRINGLYKRAL
+289 KVYDRINQLYKRAL

-317 DDSIINRNK
+317 DDNIINRNK

-334 TVQTLEGF
+334 TVQTLENF

-389 LQLDNFAIERLNND
+389 LQLDKLAIDRLNND
-403 RELPLII
+403 KHLPLII

-423 MKLITKEVKYKQHHK
+423 MKLITKEVKYKQFEK
-438 VRTSKDV
+438 IKTSKDV
-445 RWRFEELFKPDYQ
+445 KWRFEELFKPDYQ
-458 ENKWAKHY
+458 ENKWARNY

-502 FRFYIKGTSPN
+502 FRFYVKETSPN
-513 YLETATSENLYND
+513 YLETATAEKLYNN

-532 FDIAISNPPFSVDL
+532 FDVAISNPPFSVDL

-554 KNAFVFGEKKNS
+554 KNAFIFGDKKNS
-566 ENLFIERYYQL
+566 ENLFLERYYQL

-603 FLFKFFNVK
+603 FLFKYFNVK

-618 QVTFEPYTSTKTSI
+618 QLTFEPFTSTKTSL
-632 LFAQKKTNEQVEQW
+632 LFAQKKTKNQVELW
-646 NELWDKYGNEWSK
+646 NNLWEKYGKEWSL
-659 LKTRVLGYFDY
+659 LKTRVTDYVKY
-670 FVKDSKPSKKFA
+670 FVKGEK
-682 WVKELTSD
+682 
-690 LNKFLEN
+690 LNKKWAKDVIEDIEN
-697 EDKEAIDIINKED
+697 EKID
-710 LENIKINIQRFLKD
+710 NIKSKIRRYLKD
-724 YLTSEDE
+724 YLTPED
-731 ALTPKELLTKYSE
+731 ADLELKPLLEKYSE
-744 EISSVSIYE
+744 EINSISKFE
-753 KETSV
+753 KETDV
-758 FGYYNAW
+758 FGFYNAW

-770 VAKELDYD
+770 VAKDIDYD

-799 PNDLYDLEYAPNYL
+799 PNDLFDLEYAPKSLDTKVIINSYDKNIKIL
-813 NSREII
+813 NELLTESRNDLESL
-819 HTYEKDIKIFND
+819 EKKETITEALKKKFEKLNKDIGVQIEKINNIENEKAQVIKIFD
-831 QLDDLKNE
+831 TYYE
-839 LEVIEKKIT
+839 
-848 DKETEALSK
+848 S
-857 KAEKL
+857 
-862 NADIEEL
+862 
-869 NKKVDKLETEKT
+869 DKLKEKF
-881 QVTKIFKKYY
+881 I
-891 LEDFLKEEYTERTD
+891 ERTD
-905 PVLISHFKKG
+905 TVLINHFKNG

-924 IALRKTELITIL
+924 IVLRRTELKTIL
-936 DKIRKDVVW
+936 DNIRKEVIW
-945 A
+945 E

>member
-1 MRLKKSIKIINTG
+1 
-14 IEMKEW
+14 MKEW
-20 KKLVEQRLN
+20 KELIEQNLHK
-29 EQKNNVAKINIDKST
+29 QKNSVAKINIDKAS
-44 VQYSEKIKQTRI
+44 VQYSEKIKLNRV

-68 AFLIDRLVNELDYKA
+68 AFLIDRLVNELDYKP
-83 ENIELEKEYSVKAG
+83 ENIEIEKEYSVKAG
-97 HSKLSPRIDIIVKD
+97 HGKLSPRIDILVKD
-111 NNGDPFFFIEAKAP
+111 EKGNPFFFIEAKAP
-125 GMFEKGKSDI
+125 DKFEKDKSEI

-150 KTKVKYLVYYTS
+150 KTKVKYLVYYTA
-162 DLQDEGILDKAVII
+162 DLQEEGILDKAIII
-176 DFNKY
+176 DFEKVR
-181 QNYTDWEN
+181 NYTDWEN
-189 DGFISIGTELTAG
+189 DGFISIATELTAG
-202 YGEPKKQS
+202 YGEPKKQP
-210 LIKGDEKHDLRT
+210 LIKGHEKHDLRT

-268 KEDGQEYDFQ
+268 KEDEQEYDFQ
-278 IYQYGNNIESA
+278 IYQYGSHIESSE
-289 NKVYDRINGLYKRAL
+289 KVYDRINQLYKRAL

-317 DDSIINRNK
+317 DDNIINRNK

-334 TVQTLEGF
+334 TVQALENF

-389 LQLDNFAIERLNND
+389 LQLDNLAIDRLNND
-403 RELPLII
+403 KHLPLII

-423 MKLITKEVKYKQHHK
+423 MKLITKEVKYKQFHK
-438 VRTSKDV
+438 VKTSKDV
-445 RWRFEELFKPDYQ
+445 KWRFEELFKPDYQ
-458 ENKWAKHY
+458 ENKWARNY

-502 FRFYIKGTSPN
+502 FRFYVKETSPN
-513 YLETATSENLYND
+513 YLETATADTLYND

-532 FDIAISNPPFSVDL
+532 FDVVISNPPFSVDL

-554 KNAFVFGEKKNS
+554 KNAFVFGDKKNS
-566 ENLFIERYYQL
+566 ENLFLERYYQL

-603 FLFKFFNVK
+603 FLFKYFNVK

-618 QVTFEPYTSTKTSI
+618 QVTFEPYTSTKTSL
-632 LFAQKKTNEQVEQW
+632 LFAQKKTKKQVEQW
-646 NELWDKYGNEWSK
+646 NTLWDKYGKEWSL
-659 LKTRVLGYFDY
+659 LKTRVTDYVKY
-670 FVKDSKPSKKFA
+670 FVKGDK
-682 WVKELTSD
+682 
-690 LNKFLEN
+690 LNKKWAKDVVADIEKEN
-697 EDKEAIDIINKED
+697 F
-710 LENIKINIQRFLKD
+710 ENIKTNIQRFLKD
-724 YLTSEDE
+724 YLTAEDE
-731 ALTPKELLTKYSE
+731 ALEVKTLLEKFSE
-744 EISSVSIYE
+744 EIDSISKFE
-753 KETSV
+753 KETDV
-758 FGYYNAW
+758 FGFYNAW

-790 RTKRGENPM
+790 RTKRGE
-799 PNDLYDLEYAPNYL
+799 
-813 NSREII
+813 
-819 HTYEKDIKIFND
+819 
-831 QLDDLKNE
+831 
-839 LEVIEKKIT
+839 
-848 DKETEALSK
+848 
-857 KAEKL
+857 
-862 NADIEEL
+862 
-869 NKKVDKLETEKT
+869 
-881 QVTKIFKKYY
+881 
-891 LEDFLKEEYTERTD
+891 
-905 PVLISHFKKG
+905 
-915 LLSRYKSDD
+915 
-924 IALRKTELITIL
+924 
-936 DKIRKDVVW
+936 
-945 A
+945 

>member
-1 MRLKKSIKIINTG
+1 
-14 IEMKEW
+14 MKEW
-20 KKLVEQRLN
+20 KELIEQNLRK
-29 EQKNNVAKINIDKST
+29 QKNSVAKINIDKAT
-44 VQYSEKIKQTRI
+44 VQYSEKIKLNRV
-56 LKSLTGDEEIVR
+56 LKTLTGDEEIVR
-68 AFLIDRLVNELDYKA
+68 AFLIDRLVNELDYKP
-83 ENIELEKEYSVKAG
+83 EHIEIEKEYSVKAG
-97 HSKLSPRIDIIVKD
+97 HGKLSPRIDILVKD
-111 NNGDPFFFIEAKAP
+111 EEGNPFFFIEAKAP
-125 GMFEKGKSDI
+125 DKYEKDKEEI

-150 KTKVKYLVYYTS
+150 KTKVKYLVYYTAE
-162 DLQDEGILDKAVII
+162 LQEEGVSDKAIII
-176 DFNKY
+176 DFEKY
-181 QNYTDWEN
+181 SNYTDWEN
-189 DGFISIGTELTAG
+189 EGFISIATELTAG
-202 YGEPKKQS
+202 YGEPQKQP

-268 KEDGQEYDFQ
+268 KEDEQEYDFQ
-278 IYQYGNNIESA
+278 IYQYGNHVESSE
-289 NKVYDRINGLYKRAL
+289 KVYDRINQLYKRAL

-317 DDSIINRNK
+317 DDNVINRNK

-334 TVQTLEGF
+334 TVQALETF

-389 LQLDNFAIERLNND
+389 LQLDNLAIDRLNKN
-403 RELPLII
+403 RELPLIV

-423 MKLITKEVKYKQHHK
+423 MKLITKELKYKQ
-438 VRTSKDV
+438 KDKLKSS
-445 RWRFEELFKPDYQ
+445 RQIKQRFEELFMPDYA
-458 ENKWAKHY
+458 ENKWAREY

-502 FRFYIKGTSPN
+502 FRFYVKETSPN
-513 YLETATSENLYND
+513 FLETATTETLYND

-532 FDIAISNPPFSVDL
+532 FDVAISNPPFSVDL

-554 KNAFVFGEKKNS
+554 KNAFIFGDKKNS

-595 TENKYIRL
+595 TKNKYIRL
-603 FLFKFFNVK
+603 FLFKYFNVK

-618 QVTFEPYTSTKTSI
+618 QITFEPFTPTKTSL
-632 LFAQKKTNEQVEQW
+632 LFAQKKTKEQVENW
-646 NELWDKYGNEWSK
+646 NTLWNKYGNEWSL
-659 LKTRVLGYFDY
+659 LKTRMADYVKY
-670 FVKDSKPSKKFA
+670 FVKGNK
-682 WVKELTSD
+682 
-690 LNKFLEN
+690 LNKKWAKDVV
-697 EDKEAIDIINKED
+697 EDIEKGNYTGIKT
-710 LENIKINIQRFLKD
+710 NIKRFLKD
-724 YLTSEDE
+724 YITPEDN
-731 ALTPKELLTKYSE
+731 ALEVKPLLEKYSE
-744 EISSVSIYE
+744 EITSISKYDR
-753 KETSV
+753 ETDI
-758 FGYYNAW
+758 FGFYNAW

-770 VAKELDYD
+770 VANELNYD

-799 PNDLYDLEYAPNYL
+799 PNDLFDLEYAPYEL
-813 NSREII
+813 DTKVII
-819 HTYEKDIKIFND
+819 EAYEKQLKILNE
-831 QLDDLKNE
+831 QLSESEKE
-839 LEVIEKKIT
+839 LETLEKKLAEKETKTLLGKIEKQTNAIEAQRKKT
-848 DKETEALSK
+848 KNLEAEKTEVAEVLQTYYESDKL
-857 KAEKL
+857 KAEY
-862 NADIEEL
+862 I
-869 NKKVDKLETEKT
+869 
-881 QVTKIFKKYY
+881 
-891 LEDFLKEEYTERTD
+891 ERTD
-905 PVLISHFKKG
+905 TDLINHFKNG

-924 IALRKTELITIL
+924 IVLRTTELQTIL
-936 DKIRKDVVW
+936 DNIRKDVVW
-945 A
+945 E

>member
-1 MRLKKSIKIINTG
+1 MKGWKEL
-14 IEMKEW
+14 IEQNLHK
-20 KKLVEQRLN
+20 
-29 EQKNNVAKINIDKST
+29 QKNSVAKINIDKAT
-44 VQYSEKIKQTRI
+44 VQYSEKIKLNRV

-68 AFLIDRLVNELDYKA
+68 AFLIDRLVNELDYKP
-83 ENIELEKEYSVKAG
+83 ENIEIEKEYSVKAG
-97 HSKLSPRIDIIVKD
+97 HGKLSPRIDILVKD
-111 NNGDPFFFIEAKAP
+111 EKGNPFFFIEAKAP
-125 GMFEKGKSDI
+125 DKFEKDKSEI

-150 KTKVKYLVYYTS
+150 KTKVKYLVYYTA
-162 DLQDEGILDKAVII
+162 DLQEEGILDKAIII
-176 DFNKY
+176 DFEKY
-181 QNYTDWEN
+181 RNYTDWEN
-189 DGFISIGTELTAG
+189 DGFISIATELTAG
-202 YGEPKKQS
+202 YGEPKKQP
-210 LIKGDEKHDLRT
+210 LIKGHEKHDLRT

-268 KEDGQEYDFQ
+268 KEDEQEYDFQ
-278 IYQYGNNIESA
+278 IYQYGSHIESSE
-289 NKVYDRINGLYKRAL
+289 KVYDRINQLYKRAL

-317 DDSIINRNK
+317 DDNIINRNK

-334 TVQTLEGF
+334 TVQALENF

-389 LQLDNFAIERLNND
+389 LQLDNLAIDRLNND
-403 RELPLII
+403 KHLPLII

-423 MKLITKEVKYKQHHK
+423 MKLITKEVKYKQFHK
-438 VRTSKDV
+438 VKTSKDV
-445 RWRFEELFKPDYQ
+445 KWRFEELFKPDYQ
-458 ENKWAKHY
+458 ENKWARNY

-502 FRFYIKGTSPN
+502 FRFYVKETSPN
-513 YLETATSENLYND
+513 YLETATADTLYND

-532 FDIAISNPPFSVDL
+532 FDVVISNPPFSVDL

-554 KNAFVFGEKKNS
+554 KNAFVFGDKKNS
-566 ENLFIERYYQL
+566 ENLFLERYYQL

-603 FLFKFFNVK
+603 FLFKYFNVK

-618 QVTFEPYTSTKTSI
+618 QVTFEPYTSTKTSL
-632 LFAQKKTNEQVEQW
+632 LFAQKKTKKQVEQW
-646 NELWDKYGNEWSK
+646 NALWDKYGKEWSL
-659 LKTRVLGYFDY
+659 LKTRVTDYVKY
-670 FVKDSKPSKKFA
+670 FVKGDK
-682 WVKELTSD
+682 
-690 LNKFLEN
+690 LNKKWAKDVVADIEKEN
-697 EDKEAIDIINKED
+697 F
-710 LENIKINIQRFLKD
+710 ENIKTNIQRFLKD
-724 YLTSEDE
+724 YLTAEDE
-731 ALTPKELLTKYSE
+731 ALEVKTLLEKFSE
-744 EISSVSIYE
+744 EIDSISKFE
-753 KETSV
+753 KETDV
-758 FGYYNAW
+758 FGFYNAW

-799 PNDLYDLEYAPNYL
+799 PNDLFDLEYAPY
-813 NSREII
+813 
-819 HTYEKDIKIFND
+819 
-831 QLDDLKNE
+831 QLDTKSIIDSYDKNLKILNDLLDESKKE
-839 LEVIEKKIT
+839 LETIEKKIK
-848 DKETEALSK
+848 DKETEALKK

-862 NADIEEL
+862 TADLEAQQEKIEGVEAEKAQVVEIL
-869 NKKVDKLETEKT
+869 ETYYESDKLKSD
-881 QVTKIFKKYY
+881 Y
-891 LEDFLKEEYTERTD
+891 LERTD
-905 PVLISHFKKG
+905 ADLINHFKNG

-924 IALRKTELITIL
+924 IVLRTTELLTIL
-936 DKIRKDVVW
+936 DNIREEVIW
-945 A
+945 E

>member
-1 MRLKKSIKIINTG
+1 
-14 IEMKEW
+14 MKEW
-20 KKLVEQRLN
+20 KELIEQNLRKQRN
-29 EQKNNVAKINIDKST
+29 SVAKINIDKAT
-44 VQYSEKIKQTRI
+44 VQYSEKIKLNRV

-68 AFLIDRLVNELDYKA
+68 AFLIDRLVNELDYKPQH
-83 ENIELEKEYSVKAG
+83 IEIEKEYSVKAG
-97 HSKLSPRIDIIVKD
+97 HGKLSPRIDILVKD
-111 NNGDPFFFIEAKAP
+111 EKGNPFFFIEAKAP
-125 GMFEKGKSDI
+125 DKFEKDKSEI

-150 KTKVKYLVYYTS
+150 KTKVKYLVYYTA
-162 DLQDEGILDKAVII
+162 DLQEEGILDKAIII
-176 DFNKY
+176 DFEKY
-181 QNYTDWEN
+181 RNYSDWEN
-189 DGFISIGTELTAG
+189 DGFISIATELTAG
-202 YGEPKKQS
+202 YGEPKKQP
-210 LIKGDEKHDLRT
+210 LIKGHEKHDLRT

-268 KEDGQEYDFQ
+268 KEDEQEYDFQ
-278 IYQYGNNIESA
+278 IYQYGSHIESSE
-289 NKVYDRINGLYKRAL
+289 KVYDRINQLYKRAL
-304 KEQLNVSEQQKID
+304 KEQMNISEQQKID
-317 DDSIINRNK
+317 DDNIINRNK

-334 TVQTLEGF
+334 TVQALENF

-389 LQLDNFAIERLNND
+389 LQLDNLAIDKLNND
-403 RELPLII
+403 KHLPFII

-423 MKLITKEVKYKQHHK
+423 MKLITKELKYKQFHK
-438 VRTSKDV
+438 VKTSKDV
-445 RWRFEELFKPDYQ
+445 KWRFEELFKPDYQ
-458 ENKWAKHY
+458 ENKWARNY

-502 FRFYIKGTSPN
+502 FRFYVKETSPN
-513 YLETATSENLYND
+513 YLETAAADPLYND

-532 FDIAISNPPFSVDL
+532 FDVAISNPPFSVDL

-554 KNAFVFGEKKNS
+554 KNAFVFGDKKNS
-566 ENLFIERYYQL
+566 ENLFLERYYQL

-603 FLFKFFNVK
+603 FLFKYFNVK

-618 QVTFEPYTSTKTSI
+618 QVTFEPYTSTKTSL
-632 LFAQKKTNEQVEQW
+632 LFAQKKTKKQVEQW
-646 NELWDKYGNEWSK
+646 NTLWDKYGKEWSL
-659 LKTRVLGYFDY
+659 LKTRVTDYVKY
-670 FVKDSKPSKKFA
+670 FVKGDK
-682 WVKELTSD
+682 
-690 LNKFLEN
+690 LNKKWAKDVVADIEKEN
-697 EDKEAIDIINKED
+697 
-710 LENIKINIQRFLKD
+710 LENIKNNIQRFLKD
-724 YLTSEDE
+724 YLTPEDD
-731 ALTPKELLTKYSE
+731 ALEVKPLLEKYSE
-744 EISSVSIYE
+744 EIDSVSKFE
-753 KETSV
+753 KETDV
-758 FGYYNAW
+758 FGFYNAW

-770 VAKELDYD
+770 VSKELDYD

-799 PNDLYDLEYAPNYL
+799 PNDLFDLEYAPY
-813 NSREII
+813 
-819 HTYEKDIKIFND
+819 
-831 QLDDLKNE
+831 QLDTKGIIDSYDKSLKILNDLLDESKKE
-839 LEVIEKKIT
+839 LEAIETKIK
-848 DKETEALSK
+848 DKETEALKK

-862 NADIEEL
+862 TTDIEAQKEKIEGIEEEKAQVVEIL
-869 NKKVDKLETEKT
+869 ETYYESDKLKA
-881 QVTKIFKKYY
+881 
-891 LEDFLKEEYTERTD
+891 EYSERTD
-905 PVLISHFKKG
+905 ADLISHFKNG
-915 LLSRYKSDD
+915 VLSRHKSDD
-924 IALRKTELITIL
+924 IVLRTTELQTIL
-936 DKIRKDVVW
+936 DNIRKEVIW
-945 A
+945 E